1 MPRKKARCEI
11 ALTSRIPSVHG
22 FLTISFWCRMDQPV
36 VQPEDLAFTMSWIR
50 IDPGS
55 WRKPDRSLLPVPLS
69 VVLRRRSN
77 LVQPTRAPGATKG
90 ATRGLAFVSSLGSLT
105 KAKSGGADRDRTDDL
120 KLAKLPLS
128 QLSYGPKDDLIST
141 RPASEVRKKVCDR
154 TWFSQ
159 PARFARRA
167 QGFVSSLRS
176 LTKPKCGGP
185 GTS

>member
-1 MPRKKARCEI
+1 MSYGSTGRATGRSR
-11 ALTSRIPSVHG
+11 LHNVMDTHRSRILEETGSKLVTCSV
-22 FLTISFWCRMDQPV
+22 D
-36 VQPEDLAFTMSWIR
+36 
-50 IDPGS
+50 
-55 WRKPDRSLLPVPLS
+55 

-128 QLSYGPKDDLIST
+128 QLSYGPVGFFST
-141 RPASEVRKKVCDR
+141 SPHPKCEGSLRPNLVG
-154 TWFSQ
+154 Q

-167 QGFVSSLRS
+167 QGFVSSLC
-176 LTKPKCGGP
+176 LPTKPKCGGP